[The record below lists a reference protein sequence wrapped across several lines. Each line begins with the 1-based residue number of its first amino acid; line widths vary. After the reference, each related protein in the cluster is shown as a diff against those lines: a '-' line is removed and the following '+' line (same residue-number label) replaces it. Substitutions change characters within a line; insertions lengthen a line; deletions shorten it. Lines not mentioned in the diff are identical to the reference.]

1 MNTDSSLRSPRLPNG
16 NRLLIMSVL
25 ILAAI
30 LPTPVMGQRSK
41 SQLPKPEHEFLPP
54 KTVSVFPVFFVA
66 SDQKDPSL
74 QQADLLIRHLKW
86 AQKWFRDQLKGG
98 GTFQLFSDQPY
109 LFRGRYPLAHYVGL
123 PAGQRAPAHVQE
135 LLEHFQLSRF
145 NCPFVFV
152 VIVDEMKE
160 RPAGGRPF
168 NSGFNGGGGI
178 VQMSRSGLTPQG
190 SFQGILRHELG
201 HAFGLQH
208 VSFYQYDM
216 ASNFSVMSYNKRTQT
231 KGFIES
237 STPDILIPEDIRAL
251 ALNDRVF
258 PDLEFDDKKYVP
270 PGYRIS
276 PRLGALPPMKLP
288 DGPQDQII
296 VLSKAGEEPSS
307 RAQNLV
313 RRQIVPNVRSE
324 TNKQGINY
332 DPKSMWHSD
341 EKKTPWKTLELTF
354 PIPAGLTAVRIHSQH
369 SGRIHPVQR
378 FRLFSLA
385 DDGSVQ
391 AVTDQPITSD
401 DQTVRFAE
409 HHSMNWRLDF
419 QPGKSGKVA
428 LRGLQ
433 FYFKETELFAAVTSE
448 NDVEP
453 SEEQHEE

>member
-1 MNTDSSLRSPRLPNG
+1 
-16 NRLLIMSVL
+16 MSVL
-25 ILAAI
+25 LLAAI
-30 LPTPVMGQRSK
+30 LPTPVMAQRSK
-41 SQLPKPEHEFLPP
+41 SRLPKPEFEFLPP

-74 QQADLLIRHLKW
+74 QQADLLIRHLQWARKW
-86 AQKWFRDQLKGG
+86 YLDQLKDG
-98 GTFQLFSDQPY
+98 GTFELFSDQPY
-109 LFRGRYPLAHYVGL
+109 LFRGRHPLAHYVGL
-123 PAGQRAPAHVQE
+123 PKGERAPAHVQE

-152 VIVDEMKE
+152 MIVDELKE

-208 VSFYQYDM
+208 VSLYQYDM
-216 ASNFSVMSYNKRTQT
+216 ATSFSVMSYNKQTQT
-231 KGFIES
+231 KGFHDS
-237 STPDILIPEDIRAL
+237 PTPDILIPEDIRAL

-258 PDLEFDDKKYVP
+258 PNLEFNEQKHLP
-270 PGYRIS
+270 AGYQIS
-276 PRLGALPPMKLP
+276 PRIAALPPMKLP
-288 DGPQDQII
+288 DGPQDRII
-296 VLSKAGEEPSS
+296 VVSKSGEDLSN

-324 TNKQGINY
+324 TSKQGINY

-341 EKKTPWKTLELTF
+341 DAKTPWKTLELTF
-354 PIPAGLTAVRIHSQH
+354 PIPVGLTAVRIHSQH

-378 FRLFSLA
+378 FRLSSFS

-391 AVTDQPITSD
+391 QVTDQPVTSD
-401 DQTVRFAE
+401 DQTVGFTE
-409 HHSMNWRLDF
+409 HHSIKWKLDF

-433 FYFKETELFAAVTSE
+433 FYFKETELFAAVTSD
-448 NDVEP
+448 NDAEP
-453 SEEQHEE
+453 IEEQHAE